1 METLC
6 TSKSESIQS
15 VYENYVQKKYIVN
28 RRYQRKLVW
37 SLEEKEAFIDS
48 IYRKY
53 SVPLFLFAQ
62 SKPDIQQYE
71 IIDGMQRLNAIFCF
85 IENEFGLT
93 INGSEKSYY
102 ANSISLNNGVKIYE
116 GSNLSF
122 NSAHSC
128 SVNSKSTNNLESNT
142 TDYDCIAIFPNPT
155 SEQLCISSNCD
166 NELINNIEIYSYLG
180 VKELEYKDINDVEF
194 IVNLNLYSG
203 TYFIKISTSNR
214 MVTQKIIVIK

>member
-1 METLC
+1 METIC

-15 VYENYVQKKYIVN
+15 VYENYIQRKYNVN

-62 SKPDIQQYE
+62 LKTDVQQYE

-93 INGSEKSYY
+93 IKK
-102 ANSISLNNGVKIYE
+102 L
-116 GSNLSF
+116 F
-122 NSAHSC
+122 
-128 SVNSKSTNNLESNT
+128 
-142 TDYDCIAIFPNPT
+142 
-155 SEQLCISSNCD
+155 
-166 NELINNIEIYSYLG
+166 
-180 VKELEYKDINDVEF
+180 
-194 IVNLNLYSG
+194 
-203 TYFIKISTSNR
+203 
-214 MVTQKIIVIK
+214 